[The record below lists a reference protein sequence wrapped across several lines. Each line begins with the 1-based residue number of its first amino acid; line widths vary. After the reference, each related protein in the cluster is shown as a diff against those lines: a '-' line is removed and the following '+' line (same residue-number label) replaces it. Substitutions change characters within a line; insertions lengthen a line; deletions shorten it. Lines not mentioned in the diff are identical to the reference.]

1 MEYGVHLRPQLIK
14 NTNNMKKLF
23 LFALPLLMISCKG
36 VEQYRAGIEELSG
49 NWDNTTKSVTD
60 FAGMVSG
67 DLSNYTKALAGVTLD
82 EMTIKKLKPEQVTAF
97 KASQQ
102 AVTEA
107 LGGYAPLQQNI
118 NDFVK
123 TWSEK
128 SAEVTALKDGL
139 AAGKIEGDVTAKLA
153 ELGGLVTSAGENLTA
168 WQGTYGT
175 VKGGVDKAMGDLTAL
190 MASFA
195 PAAPAAPVKKK

>member
-1 MEYGVHLRPQLIK
+1 
-14 NTNNMKKLF
+14 MKKLL

-36 VEQYRAGIEELSG
+36 VEQHRAGIEELSG

-60 FAGMVSG
+60 FAGMVSS
-67 DLSNYTKALAGVTLD
+67 DLSNYTKALAGVNLD
-82 EMTIKKLKPEQVTAF
+82 EMTAKKLKPEQVAAF
-97 KASQQ
+97 Q
-102 AVTEA
+102 AAQKGVTDA

-118 NDFVK
+118 NDYVK

-153 ELGGLVTSAGENLTA
+153 ELNGMVATAGENLTA
-168 WQGTYGT
+168 WQATYAT
-175 VKGGVDKAMGDLTAL
+175 VKAGVDKSMTDLTAL
-190 MASFA
+190 MSSF
-195 PAAPAAPVKKK
+195 APAAPVKKK

>member
-1 MEYGVHLRPQLIK
+1 M
-14 NTNNMKKLF
+14 
-23 LFALPLLMISCKG
+23 
-36 VEQYRAGIEELSG
+36 
-49 NWDNTTKSVTD
+49 
-60 FAGMVSG
+60 
-67 DLSNYTKALAGVTLD
+67 
-82 EMTIKKLKPEQVTAF
+82 KPEQVTAF

-153 ELGGLVTSAGENLTA
+153 ELNGLVATAGENLTA

>member
-1 MEYGVHLRPQLIK
+1 
-14 NTNNMKKLF
+14 MKKLF

-97 KASQQ
+97 KASQL
-102 AVTEA
+102 AVTQA
-107 LGGYAPLQQNI
+107 LGGYAPLQQSI

-153 ELGGLVTSAGENLTA
+153 ELNGLVATAGENLTA
-168 WQGTYGT
+168 WQAAYGT
-175 VKGGVDKAMGDLTAL
+175 VKGGVDKSMGELTAL
-190 MASFA
+190 TASFA
-195 PAAPAAPVKKK
+195 PAAPVAPVKKK